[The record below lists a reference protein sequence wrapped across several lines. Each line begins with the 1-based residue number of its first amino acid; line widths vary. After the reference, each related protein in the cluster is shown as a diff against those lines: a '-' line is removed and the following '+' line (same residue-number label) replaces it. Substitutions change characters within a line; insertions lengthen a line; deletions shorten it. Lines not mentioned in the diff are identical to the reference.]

1 MENGKQIGILISQI
15 FISIKVLEN
24 CHIQFFFCQIAKKEH
39 FRKRINQTRENIKY
53 FRMTK

>member
-53 FRMTK
+53 F